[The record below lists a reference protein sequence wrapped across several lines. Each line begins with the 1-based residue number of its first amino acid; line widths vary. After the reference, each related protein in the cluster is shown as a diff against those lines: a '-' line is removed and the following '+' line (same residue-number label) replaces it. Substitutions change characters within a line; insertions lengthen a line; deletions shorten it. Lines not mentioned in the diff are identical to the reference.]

1 MQGGFHEKGH
11 PMIRKVFCCLGL
23 AAFILLGA
31 SFRAQPASAQTQNR
45 AQAAADSRTV
55 SGKVLSIAGDHKS
68 FVMEVTDGNAKQ
80 NMQFSI
86 DPNTRVTGRVST
98 GSMANVEYQSKDGQN
113 LAVTISPQSSQ

>member
-1 MQGGFHEKGH
+1 
-11 PMIRKVFCCLGL
+11 MIRKVFCCLGL